1 MEFEV
6 LGALTVRDHAR
17 RVVTVPPGRPTRL
30 LVGLLLRAGRR
41 VPVGELA
48 ELLWEGDPPK
58 SYLANLQTHVSR
70 LRRLLP
76 HTPIRWQVDGYRID
90 ADPDQID
97 VHLFAHEIDA
107 ARDAASNGDV
117 RLAAMSFRHALDR
130 FAGPPLAGVR
140 AGSFTADLARLDE
153 LRLAAEEGLLTA
165 ELAIGRHQPAVA
177 RAEALVRQHP
187 LREPFWALL
196 MRALAAD
203 GRVAEALDTY
213 QRARD
218 VLRDEL
224 GTEPGPRLAAVHRAA
239 LRGELPMAADATPTA
254 VPVAGGAAVPA
265 SPAVP
270 PVCQL
275 PPAVADFTGRGK
287 VVTDLLARLTP
298 AARTAPPVVVV
309 SGPPGVGKTAV
320 AVHAAHA
327 VRRAYPDGVLFVRLS
342 GATERS
348 RASADVLRDLIEGL
362 GASVRSV
369 PDRLDAKSA
378 AWRSSVADRRLL
390 VVLDD
395 AASAGQVLPLLP
407 GTPGCA
413 VLVTSRWRL
422 SDLPGA
428 GLLVLQPLADDD
440 GLVMLSRIVGPDRV
454 AAEPAAAERVRD
466 YCTNLPLALRIAGAR
481 LAARPDLAL
490 STFADRLADRRRR
503 LDELATTDQ
512 AVRGSL
518 HLSYVGLAPPARQIL
533 RRIAVLG
540 ARDVPARALVLL
552 CGTGT
557 GPAAAE
563 AAVDQ
568 LIGANLVEVDT
579 AHPEPRYR
587 LHDLLRAYA
596 RERADTEEPAGSLD
610 EALYRLITAACCAA
624 QLATARLPRPS
635 FDPSPPGDPAQTWP
649 GDRPAGPLGGELVRQ
664 IRREPRA
671 WLRAEQ
677 RNLVAACRYA
687 AVRGWLDQSV
697 VLAAALNS
705 HLWME
710 GHLDELAAVH
720 RTVRAAAVRHGHRR
734 YLAWSVFM
742 NARVASLRGELTAA
756 VTGFRAA
763 RAQASELS
771 MSDLVGHAL
780 SALSFYLAEGR
791 AGDDLAVRYG
801 RLAVAVFRR
810 IGQRAGEA
818 EALRVTALALNRPD
832 RSDAALA
839 VMDQA
844 VPITESL
851 DDPMAL
857 AMLLNARA
865 GILTVAGRYAAGA
878 RDSQRCVDLLASIG
892 ERVVRAYAHSQ
903 LGYLLLGLARVDDA
917 VVQFV
922 AALDLGVQ
930 IGDQTL
936 ILSMERNLALRLCR
950 RGMDRQ
956 AAAEVRR
963 CGLALR
969 RLGNDGRAA
978 LTLRL
983 LAELYERLGDRGA
996 AGWARAQAGQLV
1008 AADPFLD
1015 ERLNLL
1021 RQLTGSHPAPGGDP
1035 ANGRD
1040 GTPVDPSRP

>member
-17 RVVTVPPGRPTRL
+17 RVVTVPPGRPARL

-76 HTPIRWQVDGYRID
+76 RTPIRWQVDGYRID
-90 ADPDQID
+90 ADPNQID

-107 ARDAASNGDV
+107 ARDAASSGDV
-117 RLAAMSFRHALDR
+117 RLAAVSYRHALDR

-165 ELAIGRHQPAVA
+165 ELVIGGHHPAVA

-239 LRGELPMAADATPTA
+239 LRGELPMATDTTPTA
-254 VPVAGGAAVPA
+254 APVAGGAAVPA

-275 PPAVADFTGRGK
+275 PPVVADFTGRGK
-287 VVTDLLARLTP
+287 MVADLLARLTP
-298 AARTAPPVVVV
+298 AARAAPPVVVV
-309 SGPPGVGKTAV
+309 SGPPGVGKTVV

-327 VRRAYPDGVLFVRLS
+327 ARRAYPDGVLFVRLS

-348 RASADVLRDLIEGL
+348 RSSADVLRDLIEGL

-369 PDRLDAKSA
+369 PDRLDARSA

-395 AASAGQVLPLLP
+395 AASAGQALPLLP

-428 GLLVLQPLADDD
+428 GLLVLEPLADDD

-481 LAARPDLAL
+481 LAARPDFTL

-540 ARDVPARALVLL
+540 ARDIPARALVLL
-552 CGTGT
+552 CDTDTDTDTGT

-568 LIGANLVEVDT
+568 LISANLVEVDT
-579 AHPEPRYR
+579 AHHEPRYR

-596 RERADTEEPAGSLD
+596 LERADTEEPAGSLD

-624 QLATARLPRPS
+624 RSANARLPRPS

-649 GDRPAGPLGGELVRQ
+649 GDRPAGLLGGDLARQ
-664 IRREPRA
+664 IRHEPRA

-705 HLWME
+705 HLWTE
-710 GHLDELAAVH
+710 GRLDELAAVH
-720 RTVRAAAVRHGHRR
+720 RTVRAAAARHGHRR
-734 YLAWSVFM
+734 YLAWSIFM

-771 MSDLVGHAL
+771 MNDLVGHAL

-839 VMDQA
+839 VTDQA

-865 GILTVAGRYAAGA
+865 GILTVAGRYADGA
-878 RDSQRCVDLLASIG
+878 RDSQRCVALLAGIG

-950 RGMDRQ
+950 RGMVRQ

-983 LAELYERLGDRGA
+983 LAELYERLGDRSA
-996 AGWARAQAGQLV
+996 AGWARAQANRLV
-1008 AADPFLD
+1008 VADPFLD

-1021 RQLTGSHPAPGGDP
+1021 RQLTGSDPAP
-1035 ANGRD
+1035 GRD
-1040 GTPVDPSRP
+1040 GTPVGPSQP